1 MSDFLL
7 SLKDVSLAFGG
18 PQVLDKVSL
27 SIHKGLRAA
36 LTGRNGEGK
45 STLMKVIAGQIE
57 PDTGEI
63 VRAPGLKVV
72 YVGQGVEDIRRET
85 EDARGRETVDERHV
99 SRLTSNVLSPTPHV
113 SRLSSQ
119 VLAGPSPS
127 VSRPSLARS
136 GGQIRREALE
146 KAIISQP
153 DLLLLDEPTNHL
165 DVENID
171 WLEGMIRRQR
181 EMAVVIVTHD
191 RRFLKRV
198 ATKILDLD
206 RGELA
211 GWECDYPT
219 FVRRKQELLADEAVY
234 WERKSKKLA
243 QEEAWIRRGVKARTT
258 RNEGRVAAL
267 MKLREEFAARRREV
281 GTATMKLDTAAAGGV
296 RVLKIEKLGF
306 AWGAEGR
313 TLDERRETL
322 AAEGRE
328 TLDGRRETRT
338 AEGRETLDGRQVSS
352 LSSQVLSGLPSQVS
366 SPSSPWLFR
375 SFSADIL
382 RGERIGILGRNGAGK
397 TTLLKLLTGKLKPTE
412 GSVTLGTGV
421 EMAFLDQLRGELN
434 PALTVGENIASD
446 RDEVIV
452 GGVKKHVY
460 SYLAD
465 FLFAPE
471 RVRTPVK
478 ALSGGERARL
488 MLAKLFLKPANLLV
502 MDEPTNDLDM
512 ETLELLEEQLLN
524 YTGTLLLVSHDRE
537 FLDNVVTSTFVLEGD
552 GEVRQYPG
560 GYADYERQR
569 GMKSEVG
576 SRSRTKESSNSAVQL
591 QTTTTSSAPRKL
603 SYKEQRELD
612 ALPEKIDAL
621 EKEIAAI
628 EADLVAGKIYT
639 SERLAPAQE
648 ELEAAVERWA
658 ELEERS
664 LKLKG

>member
-45 STLMKVIAGQIE
+45 STLMKVIAGTLE

-63 VRAPGLKVV
+63 VRAPGLKVI
-72 YVGQGVEDIRRET
+72 YVGQGVEKSESEVEGVQRNVRNS
-85 EDARGRETVDERHV
+85 TV
-99 SRLTSNVLSPTPHV
+99 RLPTTTTA
-113 SRLSSQ
+113 L
-119 VLAGPSPS
+119 
-127 VSRPSLARS
+127 S
-136 GGQIRREALE
+136 GGQIRRARLEQALL
-146 KAIISQP
+146 AQP

-165 DVENID
+165 DIENID

-206 RGELA
+206 RGELV

-219 FVRRKQELLADEAVY
+219 FVKRKAELLADEAVY

-267 MKLREEFAARRREV
+267 LKLREEFAARRKQV
-281 GTATMKLDTAAAGGV
+281 GTATMKLDTAVAGGV
-296 RVLKIEKLGF
+296 RVLKIENLGF
-306 AWGAEGR
+306 GWGAKGR
-313 TLDERRETL
+313 TFDERRETL
-322 AAEGRE
+322 DAKGRE
-328 TLDGRRETRT
+328 TLDERPVSR
-338 AEGRETLDGRQVSS
+338 LPSQVLSS
-352 LSSQVLSGLPSQVS
+352 LSSSVS
-366 SPSSPWLFR
+366 SPPSSRLISNFT
-375 SFSADIL
+375 ADVL

-397 TTLLKLLTGKLKPTE
+397 TTLLKLLTGKLQPTE

-434 PALTVGENIASD
+434 PELTVGENIASD

-452 GGVKKHVY
+452 GGVKKHIY
-460 SYLAD
+460 SYLSD

-502 MDEPTNDLDM
+502 MDEPTNDLDI

-524 YTGTLLLVSHDRE
+524 YKGTLLLVSHDRE

-560 GYADYERQR
+560 GYADYEKQR
-569 GMKSEVG
+569 GVKSEVG
-576 SRSRTKESSNSAVQL
+576 SRSRTKEGSNPTVRL
-591 QTTTTSSAPRKL
+591 PTTTTSSSQRKL
-603 SYKEQRELD
+603 SYNEQRELA
-612 ALPEKIDAL
+612 ALPDRIDAL

-639 SERLAPAQE
+639 SARLAPAQA

-658 ELEERS
+658 ELEERNQRLPS
-664 LKLKG
+664 PV

>member
-7 SLKDVSLAFGG
+7 SLKDVTLAFGG

-27 SIHKGLRAA
+27 SIGKGLRAA

-45 STLMKVIAGQIE
+45 STLLKVIAGQLE

-72 YVGQGVEDIRRET
+72 YVGQGVEDE
-85 EDARGRETVDERHV
+85 
-99 SRLTSNVLSPTPHV
+99 
-113 SRLSSQ
+113 LSSC
-119 VLAGPSPS
+119 AGEGT
-127 VSRPSLARS
+127 RS
-136 GGQIRREALE
+136 GGQIRRARLE
-146 KAIISQP
+146 KAILSQP

-219 FVRRKQELLADEAVY
+219 FLKRKAELLADEAVY

-267 MKLREEFAARRREV
+267 MKLREEFAARRKQV
-281 GTATMKLDTAAAGGV
+281 GTATIKLDTAVAGGV

-306 AWGAEGR
+306 SYAREGEGA
-313 TLDERRETL
+313 LISNF
-322 AAEGRE
+322 
-328 TLDGRRETRT
+328 T
-338 AEGRETLDGRQVSS
+338 ADV
-352 LSSQVLSGLPSQVS
+352 
-366 SPSSPWLFR
+366 
-375 SFSADIL
+375 L

-397 TTLLKLLTGKLKPTE
+397 TTLLKLLTGKLQPTE
-412 GSVTLGTGV
+412 GSVTLGTNV
-421 EMAFLDQLRGELN
+421 EMAFLDQLRGELKSE
-434 PALTVGENIASD
+434 LTVGENIASD

-488 MLAKLFLKPANLLV
+488 MLAKLFLKPANLLI
-502 MDEPTNDLDM
+502 MDEPTNDLDI

-524 YTGTLLLVSHDRE
+524 YRGTLLLVSHDRE

-560 GYADYERQR
+560 GYADYERYK
-569 GMKSEVG
+569 GSGSSEVRG
-576 SRSRTKESSNSAVQL
+576 VSKPSKPPQPSKPSK
-591 QTTTTSSAPRKL
+591 PPKPPKL
-603 SYKEQRELD
+603 SYNEQRELD
-612 ALPEKIDAL
+612 ALPARIDAL

-664 LKLKG
+664 QSLASKV

>member
-45 STLMKVIAGQIE
+45 STLFKVIAGTLE
-57 PDTGEI
+57 PDNGEI

-72 YVGQGVEDIRRET
+72 YVSQGVEDS
-85 EDARGRETVDERHV
+85 GVDRD
-99 SRLTSNVLSPTPHV
+99 LSASHP
-113 SRLSSQ
+113 
-119 VLAGPSPS
+119 
-127 VSRPSLARS
+127 RS
-136 GGQIRREALE
+136 GGQIRRARLEEAIL
-146 KAIISQP
+146 SQP
-153 DLLLLDEPTNHL
+153 DVLLLDEPTNHL
-165 DVENID
+165 DVEAID

-181 EMAVVIVTHD
+181 EMAVLIVTHD

-198 ATKILDLD
+198 ATKIFDLD
-206 RGELA
+206 RGELS

-219 FVRRKQELLADEAVY
+219 FVKRKAELMADEAVY

-267 MKLREEFAARRREV
+267 MKLREEFAARRTQV
-281 GTATMKLDTAAAGGV
+281 GTATMKLDTAAPGGV

-306 AWGAEGR
+306 GWGAEGR
-313 TLDERRETL
+313 TLDERHETL
-322 AAEGRE
+322 DAKGRE
-328 TLDGRRETRT
+328 TLDERPVISNFT
-338 AEGRETLDGRQVSS
+338 
-352 LSSQVLSGLPSQVS
+352 
-366 SPSSPWLFR
+366 
-375 SFSADIL
+375 ADIL

-397 TTLLKLLTGKLKPTE
+397 TTLLRLLTGRLQPTE
-412 GSVTLGTGV
+412 GSVTIGTNV
-421 EMAFLDQLRGELN
+421 QMTFLDQLRSEMN
-434 PALTVGENIASD
+434 PELTVGENIAKD

-460 SYLAD
+460 SYLSD
-465 FLFAPE
+465 FLFSPE

-502 MDEPTNDLDM
+502 MDEPTNDLDI

-524 YTGTLLLVSHDRE
+524 YKGTLLLVSHDRE

-552 GEVRQYPG
+552 GTVKQFPG
-560 GYADYERQR
+560 GYADYVRQR
-569 GMKSEVG
+569 GNSNTGVQRHRAEEPCSPKSGVQDPAL
-576 SRSRTKESSNSAVQL
+576 SASPCLCVK
-591 QTTTTSSAPRKL
+591 SKKL
-603 SYKEQRELD
+603 SYNEKRELEQ
-612 ALPEKIDAL
+612 LPARIEAL
-621 EKEIAAI
+621 EKEIAEI
-628 EADLVAGKIYT
+628 EAFLSDGTNYAKDPLRCKSS
-639 SERLAPAQE
+639 SERLPLART
-648 ELEAAVERWA
+648 ELDVAESRWL

-664 LKLKG
+664 S

>member
-45 STLMKVIAGQIE
+45 STLLKVIAGTLE

-63 VRAPGLKVV
+63 VRAPNLKVV
-72 YVGQGVEDIRRET
+72 YVGQGVAESKSE
-85 EDARGRETVDERHV
+85 VD
-99 SRLTSNVLSPTPHV
+99 
-113 SRLSSQ
+113 SS
-119 VLAGPSPS
+119 LN
-127 VSRPSLARS
+127 LS
-136 GGQIRREALE
+136 GGQIRRKALE
-146 KAIISQP
+146 GALLSQP

-198 ATKILDLD
+198 ATKIFDLD

-219 FVRRKQELLADEAVY
+219 FVKRKAELLADEAVY

-267 MKLREEFAARRREV
+267 MKLRAEFAARRAPV
-281 GTATMKLDTAAAGGV
+281 GTATLKLDTAAAGGV

-306 AWGAEGR
+306 GWGAEGR
-313 TLDERRETL
+313 TLDERQETL
-322 AAEGRE
+322 DAKGRE
-328 TLDGRRETRT
+328 TLDERPVISNFT
-338 AEGRETLDGRQVSS
+338 
-352 LSSQVLSGLPSQVS
+352 
-366 SPSSPWLFR
+366 
-375 SFSADIL
+375 ADIL

-397 TTLLKLLTGKLKPTE
+397 TTLLKLLTGRLQPTE
-412 GSVTLGTGV
+412 GSVTLGTNV
-421 EMAFLDQLRGELN
+421 EMAFLDQLRGELK
-434 PALTVGENIASD
+434 PELTVGENIASD

-465 FLFAPE
+465 FLFSPE

-488 MLAKLFLKPANLLV
+488 MLAKLFLKPANLLI
-502 MDEPTNDLDM
+502 MDEPTNDLDI

-524 YTGTLLLVSHDRE
+524 YSGTLLLVSHDRE

-552 GEVRQYPG
+552 GEVRQFPG

-569 GMKSEVG
+569 AARAKVKVKGEGEQRNFQTCSADQPEKDFNHH
-576 SRSRTKESSNSAVQL
+576 SSPSPS
-591 QTTTTSSAPRKL
+591 TFTSSQRKL
-603 SYKEQRELD
+603 SYNEKRELEG
-612 ALPEKIDAL
+612 LPAKIAAL
-621 EKEIAAI
+621 EKEVAEI
-628 EADLVAGKIYT
+628 EAFLSDGANYAKDPARCK
-639 SERLAPAQE
+639 SAAERLPLAKSELDAAE
-648 ELEAAVERWA
+648 SRWLELEDRA
-658 ELEERS
+658 
-664 LKLKG
+664 

>member
-7 SLKDVSLAFGG
+7 SLKNVSLAFGG

-45 STLMKVIAGQIE
+45 STLLKVIAGTLE
-57 PDTGEI
+57 PDTGEV

-72 YVGQGVEDIRRET
+72 YVGQGVEDLGIDKIDRRIGVDIDIIGNNSST
-85 EDARGRETVDERHV
+85 PLDA
-99 SRLTSNVLSPTPHV
+99 SRCLSTPPA
-113 SRLSSQ
+113 L
-119 VLAGPSPS
+119 
-127 VSRPSLARS
+127 S
-136 GGQIRREALE
+136 GGQIRRKALE
-146 KAIISQP
+146 DALLSQP

-211 GWECDYPT
+211 GWECDYQT
-219 FVRRKQELLADEAVY
+219 FVKRKQELLADEAVY

-267 MKLREEFAARRREV
+267 LKLRAEFAARRKQV
-281 GTATMKLDTAAAGGV
+281 GTATLKLDTAAAGGV

-306 AWGAEGR
+306 SYECEKVKVEG
-313 TLDERRETL
+313 
-322 AAEGRE
+322 EGEQRN
-328 TLDGRRETRT
+328 
-338 AEGRETLDGRQVSS
+338 
-352 LSSQVLSGLPSQVS
+352 LSTCSAGQPEKDSTHHC
-366 SPSSPWLFR
+366 SPSPLTFTSLKSNFR
-375 SFSADIL
+375 ITNFTADVL

-412 GSVTLGTGV
+412 GTATLGTGV

-434 PALTVGENIASD
+434 PELTVGENIASD
-446 RDEVIV
+446 RDEVVV

-502 MDEPTNDLDM
+502 MDEPTNDLDI

-524 YTGTLLLVSHDRE
+524 YSGTLLLVSHDRE

-569 GMKSEVG
+569 AARTEVKVRG
-576 SRSRTKESSNSAVQL
+576 EGEQRNLSTCSAGRPEKDSNHHCSPSPL
-591 QTTTTSSAPRKL
+591 TFTSKRKL
-603 SYKEQRELD
+603 SYNEQRELA
-612 ALPEKIDAL
+612 ALPDRIDTL
-621 EKEIAAI
+621 EKEIASI
-628 EADLVAGKIYT
+628 EAFLSDGSNYAKDPAKCKSF
-639 SERLAPAQE
+639 SERLPLAKS
-648 ELEAAVERWA
+648 ELDAAESRWL
-658 ELEERS
+658 ELEERR
-664 LKLKG
+664 

>member
-18 PQVLDKVSL
+18 PQVLDRVSI
-27 SIHKGLRAA
+27 SIGRGLRAA

-45 STLMKVIAGQIE
+45 STLFKVIAGTLE
-57 PDTGEI
+57 PDDGEI
-63 VRAPGLKVV
+63 VRAPGLKVA
-72 YVGQGVEDIRRET
+72 YVSQNVR
-85 EDARGRETVDERHV
+85 EDAD
-99 SRLTSNVLSPTPHV
+99 
-113 SRLSSQ
+113 SQ
-119 VLAGPSPS
+119 D
-127 VSRPSLARS
+127 ARS
-136 GGQIRREALE
+136 GGQIRKARLEEAILS
-146 KAIISQP
+146 KP
-153 DLLLLDEPTNHL
+153 DVLLLDEPTNHL
-165 DVENID
+165 DVETID

-181 EMAVVIVTHD
+181 EMAVLIVTHD

-198 ATKILDLD
+198 ATTVFDLD
-206 RGELA
+206 RGELS

-219 FVRRKQELLADEAVY
+219 FVKRKAELLADETVY

-267 MKLREEFAARRREV
+267 MKLREEFAARRSQV
-281 GTATMKLDTAAAGGV
+281 GTATMRLDTAAPGGV

-306 AWGAEGR
+306 GWGKEGR

-322 AAEGRE
+322 DTKGHE
-328 TLDGRRETRT
+328 TLDV
-338 AEGRETLDGRQVSS
+338 RQVSG
-352 LSSQVLSGLPSQVS
+352 LSSQVLSSLPSNVSSHPSNVS
-366 SPSSPWLFR
+366 SPPRPWLFR
-375 SFSADIL
+375 NFTADIL

-397 TTLLKLLTGKLKPTE
+397 TTLLKLLTGRLQPTE
-412 GSVTLGTGV
+412 GSVTLGTNV

-434 PALTVGENIASD
+434 PDLTVGENVASD

-502 MDEPTNDLDM
+502 MDEPTNDLDI

-552 GEVRQYPG
+552 GTVKQYPG
-560 GYADYERQR
+560 GYADYEKQR
-569 GMKSEVG
+569 KKGLGGLESLGGSEDKT
-576 SRSRTKESSNSAVQL
+576 SRSHERSKPSKPS
-591 QTTTTSSAPRKL
+591 KL
-603 SYKEQRELD
+603 SYNEKRELE
-612 ALPEKIDAL
+612 ALPDRIEAL
-621 EKEIAAI
+621 EKEIAEI
-628 EADLVAGKIYT
+628 EALLSDGTNYAKDPARCK
-639 SERLAPAQE
+639 SAAERLTAARS
-648 ELEAAVERWA
+648 ELDAASDRWL
-658 ELEERS
+658 ELEERNT
-664 LKLKG
+664 

>member
-45 STLMKVIAGQIE
+45 STLMKVIAGTLE

-63 VRAPGLKVV
+63 VRAPGLKVI
-72 YVGQGVEDIRRET
+72 YVGQGVEDLRHET
-85 EDARGRETVDERHV
+85 LDV
-99 SRLTSNVLSPTPHV
+99 SPVSSPP
-113 SRLSSQ
+113 
-119 VLAGPSPS
+119 LA
-127 VSRPSLARS
+127 LS
-136 GGQIRREALE
+136 GGQIRRKALE
-146 KAIISQP
+146 DALLSQP

-165 DVENID
+165 DIENID

-191 RRFLKRV
+191 RRFLRRV

-219 FVRRKQELLADEAVY
+219 FVKRKQELLADEAVY

-267 MKLREEFAARRREV
+267 LKLREEFAARRKQV

-306 AWGAEGR
+306 GWDR
-313 TLDERRETL
+313 PIISNF
-322 AAEGRE
+322 
-328 TLDGRRETRT
+328 T
-338 AEGRETLDGRQVSS
+338 ADV
-352 LSSQVLSGLPSQVS
+352 
-366 SPSSPWLFR
+366 
-375 SFSADIL
+375 L

-397 TTLLKLLTGKLKPTE
+397 TTLLKLLTGKLHPTE

-434 PALTVGENIASD
+434 PELTVGENIASD

-502 MDEPTNDLDM
+502 MDEPTNDLDI

-552 GEVRQYPG
+552 GLVRQYPG
-560 GYADYERQR
+560 GYADYIRQR
-569 GMKSEVG
+569 QATLEFEPQRG
-576 SRSRTKESSNSAVQL
+576 RKEGAENDSGKISVPPC
-591 QTTTTSSAPRKL
+591 APSVAKPKKL
-603 SYKEQRELD
+603 SYKEKLELEQ
-612 ALPEKIDAL
+612 LPDRIDAL
-621 EKEIAAI
+621 EKEIASI

-639 SERLAPAQE
+639 SDRLAPAQA

-664 LKLKG
+664 QSLTSNV

>member
-45 STLMKVIAGQIE
+45 STLMKVIAGQLE

-72 YVGQGVEDIRRET
+72 YVGQGVEDLRPET
-85 EDARGRETVDERHV
+85 EDARGRETSDERPV
-99 SRLTSNVLSPTPHV
+99 SSLK
-113 SRLSSQ
+113 SQ
-119 VLAGPSPS
+119 VLSSLSSSVSSPS
-127 VSRPSLARS
+127 TGRS
-136 GGQIRREALE
+136 GGQIRRKALE
-146 KAIISQP
+146 DAILSQP

-191 RRFLKRV
+191 RRFLRRV

-219 FVRRKQELLADEAVY
+219 FVKRKAELLADEAVY

-258 RNEGRVAAL
+258 RNEGRVTAL
-267 MKLREEFAARRREV
+267 MKLRAEFAARRAPV

-306 AWGAEGR
+306 AWGDGGR
-313 TLDERRETL
+313 TLDERPETL
-322 AAEGRE
+322 DAKGRE
-328 TLDGRRETRT
+328 TLDLRP
-338 AEGRETLDGRQVSS
+338 VS
-352 LSSQVLSGLPSQVS
+352 GPESQVS
-366 SPSSPWLFR
+366 SPPSPWLFR
-375 SFSADIL
+375 NFTTDVL

-397 TTLLKLLTGKLKPTE
+397 TTLLKLLTLNLKPTE
-412 GSVTLGTGV
+412 GSVTPGTNV
-421 EMAFLDQLRGELN
+421 EMAFLDQLRGELK
-434 PALTVGENIASD
+434 PDLTVGENIASD

-502 MDEPTNDLDM
+502 MDEPTNDLDI
-512 ETLELLEEQLLN
+512 ETLELLEEQLMN

-552 GEVRQYPG
+552 GLVRQYPG
-560 GYADYERQR
+560 GYEDYIRQR
-569 GMKSEVG
+569 GNLNTEAQRHRAEEPSDLKLGAKPPNPSV
-576 SRSRTKESSNSAVQL
+576 SSCLCVKNK
-591 QTTTTSSAPRKL
+591 KL

-612 ALPEKIDAL
+612 ALPARIDAL

-658 ELEERS
+658 ELEERNQQAKTS
-664 LKLKG
+664 APNV